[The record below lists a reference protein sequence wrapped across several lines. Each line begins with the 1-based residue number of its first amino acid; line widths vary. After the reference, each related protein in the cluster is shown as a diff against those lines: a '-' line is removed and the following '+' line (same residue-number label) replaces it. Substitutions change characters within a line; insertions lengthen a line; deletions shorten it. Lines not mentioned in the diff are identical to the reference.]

1 VYLNLAGNLSS
12 MSHPKTK
19 PQVLV
24 FATATLRHV
33 VGGSLAISDVGS
45 TPYTLYA
52 FKFPDIYLRSG
63 VSSVSTLYIPRSFS
77 FNKSQYTLRRPKIP
91 IVITIYFEG
100 WLPITTVITNSLEIP
115 RGATSVVV
123 IYYKST

>member
-1 VYLNLAGNLSS
+1 
-12 MSHPKTK
+12 MSHPKTE
-19 PQVLV
+19 PQVLF

-45 TPYTLYA
+45 TSYRLHA
-52 FKFPDIYLRSG
+52 FKCPDIYLRPE